1 MKMALYDSKNVK
13 FMIKFM
19 EIENHGHVSI
29 GNN

>member
-19 EIENHGHVSI
+19 EIENHGHVNI
-29 GNN
+29 DNN